1 MILVNKTSITKGN
14 GSNENHCSF
23 YIINLIARY
32 INSFH
37 IHVPIPSFLEVYE
50 FKVAIKHQEM

>member
-14 GSNENHCSF
+14 CSSENHCSF

-37 IHVPIPSFLEVYE
+37 TPIPSLLDVNEVR
-50 FKVAIKHQEM
+50 VAIKHQEM